1 MHSIN
6 QSDETQR
13 LREDSYGSGFVLNS
27 NKTDIHYRTNA
38 FSTYL
43 WAKQRNWGKVLFQ
56 CKIHP
61 PKYICNWHVAI
72 TNHREAQKKSPKLSP
87 GTKREAQHKVTS
99 FLQHLVFPSPL
110 WSTFFLWLC
119 WEQSLPTEQLV
130 RGDSYIFWGREA
142 NVICSLAG
150 IRTNEKRL

>member
-1 MHSIN
+1 MRRKDYEKTVTARALFWIQIN
-6 QSDETQR
+6 PIYTIEPTPFLQIFEQ
-13 LREDSYGSGFVLNS
+13 
-27 NKTDIHYRTNA
+27 NKEIEA
-38 FSTYL
+38 
-43 WAKQRNWGKVLFQ
+43 KVLFQ

-61 PKYICNWHVAI
+61 EKYICNWHVAI
-72 TNHREAQKKSPKLSP
+72 TNHREAQKKRPKLSP